1 MRFLKISGP
10 GTANDEE
17 CCPNCHAMLEEREAI
32 TRAVCVA
39 MRHAR
44 VHASGASVSD
54 GVRMGPQWRM
64 QWMVAGAIAS
74 AARARSPTGTPG
86 SGAAPCPIAAAS
98 EPRVSANT

>member
-17 CCPNCHAMLEEREAI
+17 CCPNCHAMLEAREAI

-44 VHASGASVSD
+44 VHASGTSVSD
-54 GVRMGPQWRM
+54 GVRMRPQWRM
-64 QWMVAGAIAS
+64 Q
-74 AARARSPTGTPG
+74 
-86 SGAAPCPIAAAS
+86 
-98 EPRVSANT
+98 